1 MTDSPVLYLLRRP
14 AAEVTCLLPATAE
27 QGAAS
32 LVLLERADA
41 PPSGFSGA
49 VYRLA
54 GSGRSESERSGVTM
68 ISYRDLLELIAA
80 HGRTIVL

>member
-1 MTDSPVLYLLRRP
+1 MTDLPVLYLLRRP

-27 QGAAS
+27 GAAS